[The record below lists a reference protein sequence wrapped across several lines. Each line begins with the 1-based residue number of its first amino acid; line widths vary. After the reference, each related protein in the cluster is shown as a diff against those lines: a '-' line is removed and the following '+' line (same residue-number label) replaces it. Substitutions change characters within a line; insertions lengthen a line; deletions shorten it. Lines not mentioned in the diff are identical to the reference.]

1 MRVLIAD
8 DEPNMLTSIGSFLKL
23 ESVAYELAPDGLAA
37 KDLLCA
43 QSFDAAILDI
53 RMPQLDGIQ
62 LLRWI
67 MKEGPAIP
75 VIMMSAHGDVRDAVE
90 ALRLGAADYLIKP
103 FDPDELLMRLKNAVR
118 QRRLSADREA
128 CSRTSRSKPHE
139 TESTVMIGESQA
151 MLDIQKLIE
160 RAAPTPATVLITGES
175 GTGKEVAARR
185 LHERSGREG
194 PFVAVNLG
202 AIPETLLESELFGYE
217 KGAFT
222 GASERKPGL
231 FELADGGTLFLDEIG
246 EMPQA
251 MQVKILRALQERKVS
266 RLGSTKALPFDAR
279 IVAATN
285 RDLEA
290 MVRDGSFR
298 EDLYYRV
305 NVLRLVLPPLRERPQ
320 DIRALAIYFIDKLA
334 SAMGRR
340 GMGIQPQALRLLDA
354 HPFPGNARELQNV
367 LERALIMCDGQELG
381 PQDIQL
387 GHFPRT
393 QSQNAVPLSQSF
405 VTPKPVMSLR
415 ELEKE
420 AILAS
425 LERNGGKREATAAEL
440 GITRRTLLN
449 KLTDY
454 GMKG

>member
-1 MRVLIAD
+1 
-8 DEPNMLTSIGSFLKL
+8 
-23 ESVAYELAPDGLAA
+23 
-37 KDLLCA
+37 
-43 QSFDAAILDI
+43 
-53 RMPQLDGIQ
+53 
-62 LLRWI
+62 
-67 MKEGPAIP
+67 
-75 VIMMSAHGDVRDAVE
+75 
-90 ALRLGAADYLIKP
+90 
-103 FDPDELLMRLKNAVR
+103 
-118 QRRLSADREA
+118 
-128 CSRTSRSKPHE
+128 
-139 TESTVMIGESQA
+139 
-151 MLDIQKLIE
+151 
-160 RAAPTPATVLITGES
+160 
-175 GTGKEVAARR
+175 
-185 LHERSGREG
+185 
-194 PFVAVNLG
+194 
-202 AIPETLLESELFGYE
+202 
-217 KGAFT
+217 
-222 GASERKPGL
+222 
-231 FELADGGTLFLDEIG
+231 
-246 EMPQA
+246 
-251 MQVKILRALQERKVS
+251 
-266 RLGSTKALPFDAR
+266 LPFDAR